1 MISSR
6 DVLFCFPTGSDFYP
20 NVGYQPRRPSRS
32 IDAAMYRFDGA
43 CVIVT
48 VTRRTKTSN
57 DGLQT
62 QPSTGYCGL
71 ASSRQIVLADHQNNL
86 GHTVREIMDNPYSPP
101 QHDEST
107 SQTPI
112 LKSMIQRC
120 IAIFLFVAG
129 WICVGAISIATFT
142 RFAGEIPSMSQPEA
156 ELTTFQSFAKFSVH
170 YWFTAFVFLSPPTSI
185 AIWFLLK
192 RQGVKKTRWALLVIG
207 LAISPLLIVIAW
219 LGFRRLLL
227 S

>member
-1 MISSR
+1 MISSL
-6 DVLFCFPTGSDFYP
+6 DVLFCFPTGSDFCRIA
-20 NVGYQPRRPSRS
+20 GYQPRRPSRS
-32 IDAAMYRFDGA
+32 TDAAIYRFDGV
-43 CVIVT
+43 CVKVT
-48 VTRRTKTSN
+48 VTRRTKISN
-57 DGLQT
+57 DELQT

-71 ASSRQIVLADHQNNL
+71 ASIRQIVLQNTL
-86 GHTVREIMDNPYSPP
+86 GHTVPEIMDNPYSPP
-101 QHDEST
+101 QYDEST
-107 SQTPI
+107 TQTTI

-129 WICVGAISIATFT
+129 WICIGVITIATFT

-156 ELTTFQSFAKFSVH
+156 ELTTIQSLTKFCVH
-170 YWFTAFVFLSPPTSI
+170 YWFTAFVFLSPPTNI

-192 RQGVKKTRWALLVIG
+192 RQGFKKTRWALLGIG

-219 LGFRRLLL
+219 IGFRRLLL